1 MLTLIYLDSSR
12 TRRARFAKH
21 FSHRFDV
28 QTAET
33 IADAE
38 RLVAQTSTQAVV
50 SYIQLVDGDAFDLA
64 VALRKKSSEPVFLVH
79 GAPELRRKRRVS
91 SKVVDAYSA
100 EVLSPSLMEGLVWN
114 AIVERHAP
122 SERNPD
128 AREWTRLLAIEPL
141 LEQVRPLVKCC
152 QGNGDPLCLARQLQ
166 TLLHT
171 RHTQS
176 ANTLPFVAVVEGDS
190 AKREAMQNHFAGR
203 LRLFF
208 VVHPRDLVALHRRQS
223 VSAVVFQAPGATA
236 SLIDTLRSLSTLH
249 IPMVA
254 HGIER
259 TLPVDRQLADELSL
273 PALEALL
280 WEELTRADPRVLQV
294 VRAEDAEIETHSASL
309 SDDEV
314 ARRSSWGDLLTAE
327 ANFTNLKRLL
337 MKEIR
342 LGSARR
348 SGTLSDL
355 GPSVERPLSE
365 LTWSELLTSNVS
377 RATLTELLTREIH
390 LFPARSPS
398 A

>member
-1 MLTLIYLDSSR
+1 
-12 TRRARFAKH
+12 
-21 FSHRFDV
+21 
-28 QTAET
+28 
-33 IADAE
+33 
-38 RLVAQTSTQAVV
+38 
-50 SYIQLVDGDAFDLA
+50 
-64 VALRKKSSEPVFLVH
+64 
-79 GAPELRRKRRVS
+79 
-91 SKVVDAYSA
+91 
-100 EVLSPSLMEGLVWN
+100 MEGLVWN
-114 AIVERHAP
+114 AIFERHAP
-122 SERNPD
+122 TERNPD
-128 AREWTRLLAIEPL
+128 ASGWTRLLAIEPL

-152 QGNGDPLCLARQLQ
+152 QGNGDLLCLARQLQ

-171 RHTQS
+171 RHTRS

-190 AKREAMQNHFAGR
+190 AKRDAMQKHFADR
-203 LRLFF
+203 LRLFV

-236 SLIDTLRSLSTLH
+236 SLVDTLRSLSALH

-254 HGIER
+254 HGIEQ
-259 TLPVDRQLADELSL
+259 TLPVDRQLADALSL

-294 VRAEDAEIETHSASL
+294 VRVEDAEIETHSASL

-314 ARRSSWGDLLTAE
+314 ARRSSWGELLTAE

-342 LGSARR
+342 LGSARS
-348 SGTLSDL
+348 SGTASDL
-355 GPSVERPLSE
+355 DPSGERPLSE
-365 LTWSELLTSNVS
+365 LTWSELLGSDVS
-377 RATLTELLTREIH
+377 RATLTELFTREIH